1 MPYLR
6 EIEFTSTLP
15 WFTFASFQRSKHVH
29 NPKLFRIL
37 SMDGAVGQ
45 LGAWWWSF
53 ERWWRCWKF
62 QVGTRSY
69 WWDANLG
76 IRSTPLATTSDSRMP
91 KIFAFYSSASIRRC
105 ISVATKYCHLR
116 YHCGT
121 KKKQS
126 RIVFF
131 FILKTLVGDLEWEL
145 GKADGLMMNSTE
157 FESFLRTSS
166 NQNAPLLVIWLFG
179 GLASH
184 IGGSTNVSP
193 GSFLR
198 HSPAIRL
205 ITRFIRGNPGPP
217 ASQWDCFS

>member
-1 MPYLR
+1 
-6 EIEFTSTLP
+6 
-15 WFTFASFQRSKHVH
+15 
-29 NPKLFRIL
+29 
-37 SMDGAVGQ
+37 MDGAVGQ
-45 LGAWWWSF
+45 LGAWWWIF

-91 KIFAFYSSASIRRC
+91 KIFAFYSRASIRRC
-105 ISVATKYCHLR
+105 ISIATKYCHLR

-126 RIVFF
+126 CIVFSFWKLF
-131 FILKTLVGDLEWEL
+131 FGDLEWEL
-145 GKADGLMMNSTE
+145 GKADGLMMSSTE

-179 GLASH
+179 GWPPTL
-184 IGGSTNVSP
+184 GVPPTCP
-193 GSFLR
+193 
-198 HSPAIRL
+198 
-205 ITRFIRGNPGPP
+205 RGL
-217 ASQWDCFS
+217 FSATHRPSD

>member
-1 MPYLR
+1 
-6 EIEFTSTLP
+6 
-15 WFTFASFQRSKHVH
+15 
-29 NPKLFRIL
+29 
-37 SMDGAVGQ
+37 MDGAFGQ
-45 LGAWWWSF
+45 LGAWWWIF

-91 KIFAFYSSASIRRC
+91 KIFAFYSRASIRRC
-105 ISVATKYCHLR
+105 ISIATKYCHLR

-121 KKKQS
+121 KKNKAAD
-126 RIVFF
+126 FF
-131 FILKTLVGDLEWEL
+131 FILKTLFRWSWVRA
-145 GKADGLMMNSTE
+145 GKSWWSYDE
-157 FESFLRTSS
+157 FDRIWKLFKDFFKSKRTSS
-166 NQNAPLLVIWLFG
+166 CNLAFW

-205 ITRFIRGNPGPP
+205 ITRFIRGNLGPP

>member
-1 MPYLR
+1 
-6 EIEFTSTLP
+6 
-15 WFTFASFQRSKHVH
+15 
-29 NPKLFRIL
+29 
-37 SMDGAVGQ
+37 MDGAVAQ
-45 LGAWWWSF
+45 VGAWWWSF

-76 IRSTPLATTSDSRMP
+76 IRSTPLATSSDSRMP
-91 KIFAFYSSASIRRC
+91 KIFAFYSRASIRRC

-131 FILKTLVGDLEWEL
+131 HSE
-145 GKADGLMMNSTE
+145 NSGRWSWVRAWKSWWSYDE
-157 FESFLRTSS
+157 FDRIWKLFKDFFKSKRTSS
-166 NQNAPLLVIWLFG
+166 CNLAFWGV
-179 GLASH
+179 ASH